1 MDVPCLLERKPR
13 HVLGASSVKAPLF
26 RPLAIPDPIP
36 MPACKEHW
44 LCREGK
50 LALSLLP
57 APMQLWKA
65 GRQAGRRSLALHWDR
80 RHLLCYPVFDHG
92 VTSVQ
97 KPCATVLKGAGCG
110 NC

>member
-1 MDVPCLLERKPR
+1 MHSGEEAQTCSWCLFSEGSIILA
-13 HVLGASSVKAPLF
+13 LGNP
-26 RPLAIPDPIP
+26 PDPIP

-44 LCREGK
+44 LSCEGK

-65 GRQAGRRSLALHWDR
+65 GKRSLALQWDQ
-80 RHLLCYPVFDHG
+80 RHLLCYPAFDHG

-97 KPCATVLKGAGCG
+97 KPCAIVLKGAGVW
-110 NC
+110 